1 MIKFFRQIRQ
11 SFLYQND
18 FSPSVVSSRAGKYL
32 LYAIGEIFLVVIGIL
47 IALSINNWNQNRL
60 KGEKEIQILKSFE
73 TQFQNDISQ
82 LTESLKFYEAASESI
97 DIIIHQ
103 LENKI
108 PYSDSIKKHF
118 YLSTRYYG
126 DSDLDNNVFESLKSL
141 GVDLVSNAEIRN
153 RIVRLYED
161 DDEWIVN
168 FELMYR
174 DYLFNA
180 SQNLFNTRF
189 KDYWGGDYKDL
200 TYSDGEM
207 IPLDYKSLQ
216 TDQEYLYFIRTQK
229 NHLGWMIY
237 KPIEETKA
245 KVIELS
251 TDLNK
256 EIERLEKK

>member
-1 MIKFFRQIRQ
+1 
-11 SFLYQND
+11 
-18 FSPSVVSSRAGKYL
+18 
-32 LYAIGEIFLVVIGIL
+32 VVIGIL

-60 KGEKEIQILKSFE
+60 KGKKEIQILKSFE

-82 LTESLKFYEAASESI
+82 LNESLKFYEAASKSI

-108 PYSDSIKKHF
+108 PYNDSIKRHF

-126 DSDLDNNVFESLKSL
+126 DSDLDNNVFESLKSY
-141 GVDLVSNAEIRN
+141 GVDLISNTDIRN

-168 FELMYR
+168 FELLYR

-180 SQNLFNTRF
+180 SQTLFNTRF
-189 KDYWGGDYKDL
+189 RDYWGGDYKDL

-207 IPLDYKSLQ
+207 IPLDYKSLL

-229 NHLGWMIY
+229 NNLGWLIY

-245 KVIELS
+245 KIIALS

-256 EIERLEKK
+256 EIVRLQK